1 MTKMTARS
9 PQALAQEQLD
19 AYNARDLERFLAV
32 YSDDVK
38 VFRPPAAE
46 PALAGKQAFAQFY
59 AGQRFNLPG
68 LHAEVLN
75 RMVVGNKVVD
85 HERITGV
92 REEAFEVAVAYEV
105 RDGLIHTVWMFAS
118 E

>member
-1 MTKMTARS
+1 MTTRS
-9 PQALAQEQLD
+9 AEALVQEQLE
-19 AYNARDLERFLAV
+19 AYNARDLERFIAV
-32 YSDDVK
+32 YADDVQ
-38 VFRPPAAE
+38 VFRPPAAG

-75 RMVVGNKVVD
+75 RIVVGNKVVD
-85 HERITGV
+85 HERIAGV
-92 REEAFEVAVAYEV
+92 REQAFEVAVAYEV
-105 RDGLIHTVWMFAS
+105 RDGLIRSVWMFAP